1 MTQRKR
7 AKKHE
12 AKRKSLVTL
21 RLTDEERFDLE
32 KRAAGAGL
40 SLSDYIRNQ
49 SFQRKPVAVSSP
61 AIPLDVVFQLRK
73 LGVNLNQIAH
83 ALNKGLDAPPE
94 LRRLCRSIDDYLTE
108 TLANDPS
115 PRARR

>member
-12 AKRKSLVTL
+12 AKRNSLVTL

-32 KRAAGAGL
+32 KRAAGAEL
-40 SLSDYIRNQ
+40 SLSDYIRHQ
-49 SFQRKPVAVSSP
+49 SFQRHPVAVPPP

-83 ALNKGLDAPPE
+83 TLNKGLDAPPE
-94 LRRLCRSIDDYLTE
+94 FRQLCRTIDDDITE
-108 TLANDPS
+108 TIINDPS